1 VRLASLVLAA
11 SLLATE
17 GAGDDLRPTARCGKG
32 SCVVSSLPPVL
43 ADRDLRGFVK
53 SGLTTTL
60 ALTLTTR
67 NPAGERIQSG
77 VRIDVLFEP
86 WDESFDVALSAPP
99 APTSRTRLASLAGL
113 EEWWAK
119 LSLTFA
125 VPAGAAGKAELA
137 LEVIPFSEQEEE
149 DTRRWYADALG
160 DRAARTPGDVDV
172 GVFDALTLTSIKR
185 HGVLRFSWSTRVE
198 PVPGADR

>member
-1 VRLASLVLAA
+1 MRLAPTLLACALLAPGAAA
-11 SLLATE
+11 SDA
-17 GAGDDLRPTARCGKG
+17 RPTVRCGTRA
-32 SCVVSSLPPVL
+32 CVVSSLPAVL
-43 ADRDLRGFVK
+43 GDRDLRGFVQ

-67 NPAGERIQSG
+67 NAAGERSQSRARVD
-77 VRIDVLFEP
+77 VRFEP
-86 WDESFDVALSAPP
+86 WDESFDVVLLAPP
-99 APTSRTRLASLAGL
+99 APASRTRVTSLAGL

-125 VPAGAAGKAELA
+125 VPAGAAGKTELA

-160 DRAARTPGDVDV
+160 DRSARNPGDVDV

-198 PVPGADR
+198 PEPGADR